1 MEQFKTFDPAKDQA
15 ELVDQSALEQY
26 VKFMDESIK
35 RSQRN
40 HQKAV
45 QSISQIIFK

>member
-1 MEQFKTFDPAKDQA
+1 MKPFKTFEPAKDLA
-15 ELVDQSALEQY
+15 EFVDQSTLDQY
-26 VKFMDESIK
+26 AKFMDESIK